1 MAAPDPTQMVVYC
14 RDVLPGMLIEACD
27 VDEDLARRIGD
38 DVLQRAEAL
47 AALPKREQDVLI
59 APFVEEVFDHK
70 PLESPL
76 DLKAKVTLVVRNS
89 LLEQAHHDGPLDD
102 GIIPATQYAA
112 GPLSHLL
119 AARRRQPVDDQSPNP
134 FAGLAE
140 RYPRAWARLDALT
153 DTFADGGRGSLRLP
167 SASVPSLPD
176 GDEVAAAPPSDDDMV
191 TVFSAIDPRF
201 DQRLVDLPGKAAEG
215 DLVLYTSALSRY
227 SRNSEKLHRIL
238 EFLLAHRATILTT
251 NYLSRPT
258 DVWVRRGALVKPDS
272 SKPLAGVLDT
282 RGLVGTLGQVGESCQ
297 RELAA
302 FDPTE
307 RAGRVGYDSLTTG
320 CWSST
325 HDRRSRSKAETVS
338 RF

>member
-1 MAAPDPTQMVVYC
+1 MAAPDPTHIVVYC
-14 RDVLPGMLIEACD
+14 RDVLPGMLIKACD

-47 AALPKREQDVLI
+47 AALPQRAQDVLI
-59 APFVEEVFDHK
+59 APFVEEVYDHK

-119 AARRRQPVDDQSPNP
+119 AARRRQPVDNDQSPNP

-140 RYPRAWARLDALT
+140 RYPRAWACLDALT
-153 DTFADGGRGSLRLP
+153 DTFADGGRGPLRLP
-167 SASVPSLPD
+167 SAPVPSLPS

-201 DQRLVDLPGKAAEG
+201 DQRLVDLLGKAAEG
-215 DLVLYTSALSRY
+215 DFVLYTSALSRY

-251 NYLSRPT
+251 NYLIRPT

-272 SKPLAGVLDT
+272 SKPFAGVLDT
-282 RGLVGTLGQVGESCQ
+282 RGLVGTHRKVAESV
-297 RELAA
+297 AA
-302 FDPTE
+302 QHGL
-307 RAGRVGYDSLTTG
+307 R
-320 CWSST
+320 
-325 HDRRSRSKAETVS
+325 
-338 RF
+338 

>member
-1 MAAPDPTQMVVYC
+1 MTAPDPTRMVKYC
-14 RDVLPGMLIEACD
+14 RDALPSMLTEVCD
-27 VDEDLARRIGD
+27 VDDDLAHRIGD

-47 AALPKREQDVLI
+47 AALPQREQDVLI

-70 PLESPL
+70 PLAAPL

-102 GIIPATQYAA
+102 GIIPATEYAA

-119 AARRRQPVDDQSPNP
+119 AARRRQPIAAQDPNP

-140 RYPRAWARLDALT
+140 RYPRAWACLDALT
-153 DTFADGGRGSLRLP
+153 DTFADGGRGPLRLP
-167 SASVPSLPD
+167 SAPMPSLPS
-176 GDEVAAAPPSDDDMV
+176 GNEVVTAPPSDDDTV

-201 DQRLVDLPGKAAEG
+201 DQGLVDLLAKAADG
-215 DLVLYTSALSRY
+215 NFVLCTSALSRY

-251 NYLSRPT
+251 NYLIRHT

-272 SKPLAGVLDT
+272 SKPFAGALDTQGLAGTHRKIAESVAAQ
-282 RGLVGTLGQVGESCQ
+282 RGL
-297 RELAA
+297 R
-302 FDPTE
+302 
-307 RAGRVGYDSLTTG
+307 
-320 CWSST
+320 
-325 HDRRSRSKAETVS
+325 
-338 RF
+338 